1 MKQKTFTHIDK
12 AWAEDLE
19 ELTTTNKNGS
29 RWYECPIGSLPSV
42 TTVTGWEK
50 QAFFAKWRKE
60 NPKESKRVLSR
71 GNTLHA
77 TIEDYISNKEIDL
90 STIPPIEVELFLQ
103 MKDELDNIDNIHELE
118 TALWSETTMLA
129 GRVDCVAEYN
139 GKLSIIDFKGST
151 RKKRKGDIG
160 NYFLQATAYA
170 IAFQERT
177 GVAIDNFVILIS
189 SEDGA
194 VQVFEGN
201 PLNYTKALLETI
213 QSFHKAMEL
222 V

>member
-1 MKQKTFTHIDK
+1 MSYRF
-12 AWAEDLE
+12 
-19 ELTTTNKNGS
+19 
-29 RWYECPIGSLPSV
+29 SLPSV

-71 GNTLHA
+71 GNKLHS
-77 TIEDYISNKEIDL
+77 TIEDYLNNKEIDL
-90 STIPPIEVELFLQ
+90 SAIPPIEVELFIQ

-170 IAFQERT
+170 IAWQERT
-177 GVAIDNFVILIS
+177 NIPIHNVVILIS
-189 SEDGA
+189 SEDGN

-201 PLNYTKALLETI
+201 PLDYTKPLLNTI
-213 QSFHKAMEL
+213 QKFHKALE

>member
-1 MKQKTFTHIDK
+1 MEQKTFTHVDK
-12 AWAEDLE
+12 VWAEELE
-19 ELTTTNKNGS
+19 NLSTTNKNGS

-42 TTVTGWEK
+42 TTVTGWKK

-77 TIEDYISNKEIDL
+77 TIEDYISNKQIKL
-90 STIPPIEVELFLQ
+90 SDIPPIEVELFLQ

-151 RKKRKGDIG
+151 RKKRKSDIG

-201 PLNYTKALLETI
+201 PLNYTKALLDTI
-213 QSFHKAMEL
+213 QSFHEMLA